1 MGFEAGERRRDGDP
15 WLLLLTL
22 VLVGCG
28 LVMVLSASQALAYLQ
43 HLSPFYY
50 LERQAIGAALGTA
63 ALVAFSRFD
72 YHRLRRLALPLAGAV
87 TVLMLLVMVPGVGV
101 MANGARRWL
110 DLGPLGSFQPSEV
123 AKLAF
128 AVFICCWI
136 EKRQRRLLTFA
147 DGFVPFAILLVA
159 ALGLLALQKDLGTA
173 LVMAAIFA
181 SAYFAGGGR
190 KRYLLLLLGGLALVF
205 LVLTLVEPY
214 RAGRLATWRNPFAD
228 PLGAGFQSSQAILA
242 LGNGGL
248 TGVGLGHSVEKF
260 LWLPEAHTDFIF
272 AIVGEETGLIGT
284 TIVLAAFVAFAARG
298 YRVAIR
304 APDRLGLMLATAIT
318 TWIAFQALLN
328 MATVTDTLPITG
340 VPLPFFSYGGTSVA
354 ATLAAIGVLL
364 NIAGQSRRQS
374 NRGNERG
381 VPAKSRVSWGEDR
394 RLDAAADR
402 GRGDRWAPVPGPGG
416 GASVPR

>member
-1 MGFEAGERRRDGDP
+1 MTALELRERRREGDP

-22 VLVGCG
+22 ILVGSG

-50 LERQAIGAALGTA
+50 LERQALGAGLGVV
-63 ALVAFSRFD
+63 ALVALSRFD
-72 YHRLRRLALPLAGAV
+72 YHRLRRLALPLAAAV

-101 MANGARRWL
+101 MANGARRWV

-136 EKRQRRLLTFA
+136 EKRQHRLLTFS
-147 DGFVPFAILLVA
+147 DGFLPFAILLLA

-190 KRYLLLLLGGLALVF
+190 KRYLLLLFAGLGVLF
-205 LVLTLVEPY
+205 LVMTLAEPY
-214 RAGRLATWRNPFAD
+214 RAGRLAVWRNPFAD

-284 TIVLAAFVAFAARG
+284 TVVLAGFVAFAVRG
-298 YRVAIR
+298 YRVAGR
-304 APDRLGLMLATAIT
+304 AADRLGLMLAASIT
-318 TWIAFQALLN
+318 TWIAFQALVN

-354 ATLAAIGVLL
+354 ATLAAVGILL
-364 NIAGQSRRQS
+364 NIAGQSRRLSEQ
-374 NRGNERG
+374 
-381 VPAKSRVSWGEDR
+381 R
-394 RLDAAADR
+394 RLDATADR
-402 GRGDRWAPVPGPGG
+402 GRGDRWSPVPGPRR